1 METLAYIHLAAA
13 YEDSESTELAVEPI
27 ELSCLKIFSREK
39 LPSSAWLP
47 LGVLFVS
54 LSIFGFD
61 SASLA
66 RGNLL
71 LTRGERGAQVTA
83 LQQNLREIGVYEGPI
98 TGYYGSLT
106 AAAVREFQLASGL
119 QVDGVA
125 GPNTL
130 TALGLVADGTDILPT
145 DVVLKFGSSSPA
157 VTQLQNALDA
167 VGFYEG
173 PVTGYYGQ
181 ITEAYVSIFQQ
192 SRGLLVDGIAGP
204 DTLSALQA
212 ATPAPIA
219 PAPPIEPPIA
229 TGLQP
234 GSSGTEV
241 AQLQSQLSALGFYNA
256 EITGYYGPLTEAA
269 VREFQRSRGLPVTGV
284 AGSATLVALG
294 GTTPDRVNP
303 PIDTALQPGSRGAAV
318 AQLQSQLADLGFYSG
333 PVTGYYDALTTA
345 AVREFQRSQG
355 LPITGIAT
363 ASTLSAL
370 QSTAFVDDNVRRD
383 FSLYL

>member
-1 METLAYIHLAAA
+1 METLAYIHLAAT
-13 YEDSESTELAVEPI
+13 YEDSESTELAVEPV
-27 ELSCLKIFSREK
+27 ELCCLKIFSGKK

-54 LSIFGFD
+54 LAIFGFD
-61 SASLA
+61 STSLA

-71 LTRGERGAQVTA
+71 LTRGEQGAQVTA

-106 AAAVREFQLASGL
+106 TAAVREFQLARGL
-119 QVDGVA
+119 QVDGIA

-130 TALGLVADGTDILPT
+130 TALGLAADGTSILPT
-145 DVVLKFGSSSPA
+145 DVVLQFGSSGPA

-167 VGFYEG
+167 AGFYEG

-204 DTLSALQA
+204 DTLSALQGV
-212 ATPAPIA
+212 TPAPIA
-219 PAPPIEPPIA
+219 PAPPIEPPLA

-234 GSSGTEV
+234 GSRGTEV
-241 AQLQSQLSALGFYNA
+241 AQLQSQLSTLGFYNA

-284 AGSATLVALG
+284 VGSATLVALR

-303 PIDTALQPGSRGAAV
+303 PTDTALQPGSSSAAV
-318 AQLQSQLADLGFYSG
+318 AQLQSRLAALGFYSG
-333 PVTGYYDALTTA
+333 PVTGYYDTLTTA
-345 AVREFQRSQG
+345 AVRDFQRSRG

-370 QSTAFVDDNVRRD
+370 QSTVVASDNARRD
-383 FSLYL
+383 SSLYL

>member
-1 METLAYIHLAAA
+1 METLAYIHLAAT
-13 YEDSESTELAVEPI
+13 YEDSESTELAVEPV
-27 ELSCLKIFSREK
+27 ELSCLKIFSGKK

-54 LSIFGFD
+54 LAIFGFD
-61 SASLA
+61 NASLA

-71 LTRGERGAQVTA
+71 LARGERGAQVTA
-83 LQQNLREIGVYEGPI
+83 LQQNLREVGVYEGPV

-106 AAAVREFQLASGL
+106 AAAVREFQLARGL

-130 TALGLVADGTDILPT
+130 TALGLAADGTSILPT
-145 DVVLKFGSSSPA
+145 DVVLQFGSSGPA

-204 DTLSALQA
+204 DTLSALQGV
-212 ATPAPIA
+212 TPAPIA
-219 PAPPIEPPIA
+219 PAPPIEPPLA

-234 GSSGTEV
+234 GSRGTEV

-284 AGSATLVALG
+284 AGQSTLVALR

-303 PIDTALQPGSRGAAV
+303 PTDTALQPGSSSAAV
-318 AQLQSQLADLGFYSG
+318 AQLQSRLAALGFYSG
-333 PVTGYYDALTTA
+333 PVTGYYDTLTTA
-345 AVREFQRSQG
+345 AVRDFQRSRG

-370 QSTAFVDDNVRRD
+370 QSTVVASDNVRRD
-383 FSLYL
+383 SSWYL

>member
-1 METLAYIHLAAA
+1 METLAYIHLAAT
-13 YEDSESTELAVEPI
+13 YEDSESTEWAVEPV
-27 ELSCLKIFSREK
+27 ELSWLKIFSGQK

-54 LSIFGFD
+54 LAIFGFD
-61 SASLA
+61 NASLA

-106 AAAVREFQLASGL
+106 TAAVREFQLARGL
-119 QVDGVA
+119 QVDGIA

-130 TALGLVADGTDILPT
+130 TALGLAADGTSILPT
-145 DVVLKFGSSSPA
+145 DVVLQFGSSGLA

-167 VGFYEG
+167 AGFYEG

-204 DTLSALQA
+204 DTLSALQGV
-212 ATPAPIA
+212 TPAPIA
-219 PAPPIEPPIA
+219 PVPPLA

-234 GSSGTEV
+234 GSRGTEV
-241 AQLQSQLSALGFYNA
+241 TQLQSQLSTLGFYNA

-284 AGSATLVALG
+284 AGQATLVALR

-303 PIDTALQPGSRGAAV
+303 PTDTALQPGSSSAAV
-318 AQLQSQLADLGFYSG
+318 AQLQSRLDALGFYSG
-333 PVTGYYDALTTA
+333 PVTGYYDTLTTA
-345 AVREFQRSQG
+345 AVRDFQRSRG

-370 QSTAFVDDNVRRD
+370 QSTVVAGDNVRRD
-383 FSLYL
+383 SSFSYL